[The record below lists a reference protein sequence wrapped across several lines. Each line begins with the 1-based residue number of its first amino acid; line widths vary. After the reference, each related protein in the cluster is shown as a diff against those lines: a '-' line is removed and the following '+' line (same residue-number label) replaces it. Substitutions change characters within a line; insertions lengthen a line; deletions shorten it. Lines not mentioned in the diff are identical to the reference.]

1 MPDSN
6 VPRTEALSLFEHRF
20 GVSRDVLAD
29 LTFTERRDEIWAC
42 RSLPPDEI
50 ASDRPSGL
58 RALRRQADG
67 LKPTSTFLIALGD
80 RITASRVDLDEE
92 DLRLLLLGRRLPSP
106 PDFSDGYVALCFRS
120 DVVGCG
126 AVRRGALAGL
136 IPTGR
141 RRELLGALAA
151 DPRN

>member
-1 MPDSN
+1 LPDSSAL
-6 VPRTEALSLFEHRF
+6 RGEALSLFVRRF
-20 GVSRDVLAD
+20 GVSVDVLD
-29 LTFTERRDEIWAC
+29 DFTFTERRDEIWAC

-92 DLRLLLLGRRLPSP
+92 DLRLLLLGQRLPSP